1 MPRVVRFVHRRSE
14 LLVDLVLPSL
24 ACLVSASTHQI
35 PEPTVMPLCG
45 AQSAAQPR
53 CTPPT
58 KPGNTLS
65 RAERPWSTTSA
76 TNKTTYSRRNSADG
90 LTVVEDAP

>member
-35 PEPTVMPLCG
+35 PGTNGHATLRG
-45 AQSAAQPR
+45 AV
-53 CTPPT
+53 
-58 KPGNTLS
+58 G
-65 RAERPWSTTSA
+65 SA
-76 TNKTTYSRRNSADG
+76 TSMYAADQ
-90 LTVVEDAP
+90 AR